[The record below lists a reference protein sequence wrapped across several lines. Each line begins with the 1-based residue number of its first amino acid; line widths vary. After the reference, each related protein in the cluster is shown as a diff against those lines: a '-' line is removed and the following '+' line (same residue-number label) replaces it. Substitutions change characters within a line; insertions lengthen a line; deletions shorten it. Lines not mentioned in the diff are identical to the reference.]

1 MNVVS
6 YILHIIKFIL
16 LGGKMLIPSY
26 LKNTAKEIGVND
38 FLNLEISTASSEE
51 TFDIFY
57 CGTLEVIEGDQ
68 LITAT
73 DFKVPIKVIAKN
85 NLTKEEILLY
95 DGAYYGYDSMFCD
108 EYDKTVIENRE
119 LKRFPVNH
127 VSKINLSVG
136 IGIDYESEK
145 EDYEVDDKGYV
156 LLIDGRHIPWEQVK
170 TDGFDY
176 LEISVKDETEK
187 SQLIL
192 MEELS

>member
-1 MNVVS
+1 
-6 YILHIIKFIL
+6 
-16 LGGKMLIPSY
+16 MLIPSY

-57 CGTLEVIEGDQ
+57 CGT
-68 LITAT
+68 T

-145 EDYEVDDKGYV
+145 EDYEVDDKGNV
-156 LLIDGRHIPWEQVK
+156 LLIDGRHISWEQVK